1 MANREVTIA
10 GAALTPPATA
20 DGTLLFKTGFEGTSQ
35 VENHTTSQYD
45 HFTGTDNSV
54 SPALDW
60 LKFKRKQISD
70 YLGGGQ
76 LYYEG
81 GSPSIR
87 LASVVTD
94 PTNPS
99 NKVLRFWL
107 KEPNV
112 IRSSDNLLYKSRIQM
127 DIYGAAKGIQ
137 DMYQKVRFYMPQSMA
152 ALKNYV
158 KPTDPRVTN
167 ISWLTIAEFW
177 NNMVHSTFNYEY
189 RLTVGIGKDAGA
201 NQPLYFHFQAEDYTK
216 NNGAYV
222 PILVGE
228 RHEAKSFAIP
238 FGTWMTIEYFYRDG
252 NWNAVGDKP
261 AGHFYMA
268 VTPDGGKKV
277 VLFNEN
283 IPTHNTND
291 PASDKLT
298 HWNPLK
304 LYTDIHVPNYM
315 KNQGIPM
322 EFYWDDF
329 EIWMDKVPDEVK
341 AVLPQ

>member
-1 MANREVTIA
+1 MKKLSTIFGIA
-10 GAALTPPATA
+10 CILLAFSCTSSPSINEDGTGDGPGIGTGSGGDGEQGGDESGSGSVTPPATA

-54 SPALDW
+54 TPSLDW
-60 LKFKRKQISD
+60 LKFKRKQISE

-94 PTNPS
+94 PTNSS

-158 KPTDPRVTN
+158 KPTDSRVTN

-177 NNMVHSTFNYEY
+177 NNMVHSTFSYEY

-201 NQPLYFHFQAEDYTK
+201 NQPLYFHF
-216 NNGAYV
+216 
-222 PILVGE
+222 
-228 RHEAKSFAIP
+228 
-238 FGTWMTIEYFYRDG
+238 
-252 NWNAVGDKP
+252 
-261 AGHFYMA
+261 
-268 VTPDGGKKV
+268 
-277 VLFNEN
+277 
-283 IPTHNTND
+283 
-291 PASDKLT
+291 
-298 HWNPLK
+298 
-304 LYTDIHVPNYM
+304 
-315 KNQGIPM
+315 
-322 EFYWDDF
+322 
-329 EIWMDKVPDEVK
+329 
-341 AVLPQ
+341 